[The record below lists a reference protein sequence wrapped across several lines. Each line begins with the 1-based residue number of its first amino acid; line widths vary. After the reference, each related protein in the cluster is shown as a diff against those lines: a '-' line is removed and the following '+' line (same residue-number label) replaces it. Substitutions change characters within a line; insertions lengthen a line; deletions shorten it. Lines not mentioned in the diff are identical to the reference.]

1 VAEPDEENITVLE
14 DRLGNV
20 SAHFYDPETKTEA
33 LLVWMPE
40 FFFGR
45 PVVSLLM
52 SSDAPMAPEDIRDF
66 TEAFLD
72 TPVGRQGLSAANRR
86 AFPWATM
93 VSAARAAMAPEI
105 ALLRDFMLENEEG
118 IDLVVEMS
126 ASGLLELPSWASTP
140 REFKARWKELRIAHG
155 YLLNEVAARKPHPA
169 RELAAETG
177 LDPVQIRNLLEQA
190 RQREF
195 LSRPSKGV
203 TELLPLAFER
213 AQQINELVR
222 QAEQVEKSLN
232 QREGR
237 SDA

>member
-1 VAEPDEENITVLE
+1 MVEPDDQNITVLE
-14 DRLGNV
+14 DEVGNV
-20 SAHFYDPETKTEA
+20 SAHFFDLESKTEA

-40 FFFGR
+40 FFFSR

-52 SSDAPMAPEDIRDF
+52 SSDAPMAPEEIRDF
-66 TEAFLD
+66 TEAFLS
-72 TPVGRQGLSAANRR
+72 TPVGRRGLSAANRR

-93 VSAARAAMAPEI
+93 VSAARAVMAPQL
-105 ALLRDFMLENEEG
+105 AVLHDFVLEDEAG
-118 IDLVVEMS
+118 IDLVVDMCARS
-126 ASGLLELPSWASTP
+126 LLQLPSWASTP

-155 YLLNEVAARKPHPA
+155 YLLNEIVARKPHPA

-177 LDPVQIRNLLEQA
+177 LSPVQIRNLLEQA

-222 QAEQVEKSLN
+222 QAEQIEKSLN
-232 QREGR
+232 QREAQ